1 MAKELSITPDEK
13 FMLHLLDTGMYD
25 GVVGRPFKSA
35 NGYIICY
42 GITCGI
48 PEKYISHPNKIGY
61 QSPRPVRRYKTDGQ
75 RLVFL
80 MEFGH
85 YMPDEIF
92 QEYSKKSGMA
102 ITLPKSP
109 RELAEEA
116 KTEEI
121 EAPPPKTETELHL
134 LERLNNSELDGPVG
148 LPCDNGWGSMIW
160 YWIEDGTIKR
170 FKQGPTKRFFNGDD
184 NEKIIPDW
192 KPDRILK
199 DEDEQ
204 LDFLR
209 RSGRHMKDPEVQAYS
224 DQYWDDFWKQK
235 HHR

>member
-1 MAKELSITPDEK
+1 MTKELSITPDEK

-61 QSPRPVRRYKTDGQ
+61 QAPRPVQRYKTDGQ

-92 QEYSKKSGMA
+92 REYSKKSGMA

-116 KTEEI
+116 KTEEMKV
-121 EAPPPKTETELHL
+121 PPPKTETELHL
-134 LERLNNSELDGPVG
+134 LKRLAAGELDGSINYGWIVKGGSWHWCVIENGIPVQYSQAK
-148 LPCDNGWGSMIW
+148 DS
-160 YWIEDGTIKR
+160 K
-170 FKQGPTKRFFNGDD
+170 FFNNKENETIEASPKVYKKYLTDD
-184 NEKIIPDW
+184 EKIEFFQKFGRDM
-192 KPDRILK
+192 K
-199 DEDEQ
+199 DEEA
-204 LDFLR
+204 
-209 RSGRHMKDPEVQAYS
+209 QAY
-224 DQYWDDFWKQK
+224 YWDNWKKKYQ
-235 HHR
+235 R